1 MVHLGERDVPVM
13 YTVTDLIR
21 LRDSTMLGST
31 VEVRDE
37 TNGYV
42 RVVVMA
48 KYAHILLTS
57 GGCYTWTDVLLN
69 KGKKVSKE

>member
-1 MVHLGERDVPVM
+1 MVRVGERDVPVL
-13 YTVTDLIR
+13 YTITDLIK

-31 VEVRDE
+31 VTVRDE
-37 TNGYV
+37 NNGYTH
-42 RVVVMA
+42 VVVMA

-69 KGKKVSKE
+69 KRKKVESK